1 MITHILF
8 DLDNT
13 LYASSNN
20 MEKEIAQR
28 MFHFIADFLSLP
40 EEATHRL
47 HRAERKQYGT
57 TLEWLEAKYGFTDRE
72 RYFAAIHPP
81 SETTGLKP
89 DPNLRGFLE
98 SLHMPMTVLTNAPL
112 VHAHRVLDFF
122 GVRDMFDGIFD
133 ITYHNGKGKPHAD
146 CYLRTLEAIGA
157 RVEETLF
164 IDDCPDYVSGYMQ
177 LGGAALLVD
186 EQNRHTALCIEQH
199 IRSIHSIY
207 ELPAVLKE
215 QNTEAPIPRSSIE

>member
-13 LYASSNN
+13 LYASSND

-40 EEATHRL
+40 EEAAHRL
-47 HRAERKQYGT
+47 HREERKQYGT

-81 SETTGLKP
+81 SEITGLKP

-112 VHAHRVLDFF
+112 VHAQRVLDFF
-122 GVRDMFDGIFD
+122 HIGDLFDGVFD
-133 ITYHNGKGKPHAD
+133 ITYHGGKGKPHAA

-164 IDDCPDYVSGYMQ
+164 IDDCPAYIAGYMQ
-177 LGGAALLVD
+177 LGGTALLVD
-186 EQNRHTALCIEQH
+186 EQNRHTALCAEQH
-199 IRSIHSIY
+199 IDSIHSIY

-215 QNTEAPIPRSSIE
+215 LKK

>member
-28 MFHFIADFLSLP
+28 MFHFIADYLSLS

-57 TLEWLEAKYGFTDRE
+57 TLEWLEAKYGFTDRK
-72 RYFAAIHPP
+72 RYFEAIHPP

-133 ITYHNGKGKPHAD
+133 ITYHNGKGKPHAA

-164 IDDCPDYVSGYMQ
+164 IDDCPAYIAGYMQ
-177 LGGAALLVD
+177 LGGTARLVD
-186 EQNRHTALCIEQH
+186 EQSRHTALCTEQR
-199 IRSIHSIY
+199 ICSIHSIY
-207 ELPAVLKE
+207 ELPAVLKK
-215 QNTEAPIPRSSIE
+215 QKK